1 VVCKI
6 FIYAITKKQFLIDTV
21 TQQTTQ
27 PLASS
32 FRDPSGFVFEKDGTL
47 YRQVNKVFREDFDH
61 FISSG
66 CYDHLIKKQWLI
78 PHEEID
84 KNLIG
89 SPDYYKTLKPQRI
102 SFITYPYEWCFDM
115 LKDAALLTLQLAEEC
130 TQFGVILKDAT
141 PFNVQWL
148 EGKPI
153 FIDTL
158 SFERYDA
165 RKPWIAYRQFCEN
178 FLSPLLLMHYSHQ
191 PLQSLLL
198 TWPEGIPLSIT
209 KSLLPWRSKF
219 SFHTY
224 LHIHIHQRLASKTK
238 GKEIHLQNKRLQEI
252 QTFSEK
258 KLHRVLESLQ
268 SVIQSLRWKG
278 DATAWDQYYE
288 EANLRNDYVLQK
300 KKIIVEWL
308 SELTGIH
315 TAVDLGANEGSFSFL
330 LSAKNIETI
339 AADSD
344 HSSINRLYQKIK
356 REKEKNLLPLL
367 IDLANPSSSIG
378 LNNKE
383 RPSFIERTH
392 RDLGMALALIH
403 HLAVGKN
410 IPFEKIAELFEKLAD
425 CFIIE
430 FTPKADKKVQF
441 MLQQK
446 KDIYDNYNEEN
457 FMHSFA
463 KYFSVQKKHE
473 IGDSGRILYMMK
485 RHA

>member
-1 VVCKI
+1 
-6 FIYAITKKQFLIDTV
+6 V

-61 FISSG
+61 FIGSG

-84 KNLIG
+84 QNLTG
-89 SPDYYKTLKPQRI
+89 SPDYYKTLKPQKVP
-102 SFITYPYEWCFDM
+102 FITYPYEWCFDM
-115 LKDAALLTLQLAEEC
+115 LKDAALLTLQLAKGC

-148 EGKPI
+148 EGKPA

-165 RKPWIAYRQFCEN
+165 AKTWIAYRQFCEN

-191 PLQSLLL
+191 PLQSLLFA
-198 TWPEGIPLSIT
+198 WPEGIPLSIT

-238 GKEIHLQNKRLQEI
+238 GKEIQLQNKRAAERQS
-252 QTFSEK
+252 FSEK

-268 SVIQSLRWKG
+268 SLIQSLQWKG

-288 EANLRNDYVLQK
+288 EANLRNDYVSQK
-300 KKIIVEWL
+300 KKITIEWL
-308 SELTGIH
+308 SELAGIQ

-330 LSAKNIETI
+330 LSAKNIATI

-344 HSSINRLYQKIK
+344 HSSINRLYQKTK
-356 REKEKNLLPLL
+356 KEKEKNVLPLL
-367 IDLANPSSSIG
+367 IDLANPSSAIG

-383 RPSFIERTH
+383 RVSFIERTH
-392 RDLGMALALIH
+392 RDVGMALALIH
-403 HLAVGKN
+403 HLAIGKN

-430 FTPKADKKVQF
+430 FIPKKDKKVQF

-446 KDIYDNYNEEN
+446 KDIYVITP
-457 FMHSFA
+457 
-463 KYFSVQKKHE
+463 K
-473 IGDSGRILYMMK
+473 RILYSHFQNIFLFERK
-485 RHA
+485 RISVIQAESFT